1 MTGATD
7 SPLDIGEVIERIAAE
22 GAKRRSARGHAGVVP
37 FPMRQKYA
45 LSEFLGLDGTDFVR
59 ACHIGLLRRDP
70 GPAEL
75 AAEID
80 RLRSGRDAKADLLI
94 RLRWSAEGR
103 RLAVK
108 VSNLKRLRR
117 LRRLR
122 HVPLLGPIAA
132 WVIERLRPIPGLADA
147 SDGKA

>member
-7 SPLDIGEVIERIAAE
+7 APLEVGEVIARIAAE
-22 GAKRRSARGHAGVVP
+22 AARRRRARGDAGGEP
-37 FPMRQKYA
+37 FPMKRKYA
-45 LSEFLGLDGTDFVR
+45 LGEFLRLDGADFVR

-75 AAEID
+75 ATEVD
-80 RLRSGRDAKADLLI
+80 RLRSGRNMKADLLV
-94 RLRWSAEGR
+94 RLRWSGEGR

-108 VSNLKRLRR
+108 VSGLKRLRR

-122 HVPLLGPIAA
+122 RVPLLGPLAA
-132 WVIERLRPIPGLADA
+132 WIIEWLRPDPGLAGAPDR
-147 SDGKA
+147 KA

>member
-7 SPLDIGEVIERIAAE
+7 LPLDIGEVIDRIAAE
-22 GAKRRSARGHAGVVP
+22 GARRRAARGQAGVKS
-37 FPMRQKYA
+37 FPMRRKYA
-45 LSEFLGLDGTDFVR
+45 LSEFLELDGADFVR
-59 ACHIGLLRRDP
+59 ACHTGLLRRDP

-75 AAEID
+75 AADTD

-108 VSNLKRLRR
+108 VSGLKRLRR

-122 HVPLLGPIAA
+122 RVPVLGPIAA
-132 WVIERLRPIPGLADA
+132 WVVGRLRPIPGLAGA
-147 SDGKA
+147 LDGKA